1 MSHRAVE
8 ILLVEDNA
16 AEARLTKE
24 VLGETKLRHH
34 FHHFADGN
42 EALGYLLRE
51 GQYAHARRPHLIL
64 LDLNLPGRGGHALL
78 ADIKSDAA
86 LKRIPVVIL
95 SGSQAEEDILRAY
108 ELNANCYISKP
119 LDFEELTKVV
129 RTMAAFWLSIVK
141 LPANE

>member
-51 GQYAHARRPHLIL
+51 GQYAHARRPHH
-64 LDLNLPGRGGHALL
+64 R
-78 ADIKSDAA
+78 
-86 LKRIPVVIL
+86 
-95 SGSQAEEDILRAY
+95 
-108 ELNANCYISKP
+108 SKVTRP
-119 LDFEELTKVV
+119 M
-129 RTMAAFWLSIVK
+129 RS
-141 LPANE
+141 